1 MPTTRKDTSVYL
13 IGNYCQQI
21 IGSKL
26 PSNGDALR
34 VLFFNLREVQLN
46 LRQSFKLVIE
56 EILTFWN
63 KARIPTKFFCD
74 CVKKLE
80 ALYDT
85 WRNLQKSSHRKSNAA
100 KETDFVNKLDDLF
113 DISHENAMDLIKLE
127 EDRKFLVAQRKPGRE
142 GFMHGIDWDLS
153 KKEERAEARENKRL
167 QREEKYRQ
175 SLLSSCSDAGECS
188 TQCEPESSIEGRA
201 ELEEEEE
208 DDQIEPREK
217 RQRGS
222 KKILTLKVVA
232 ALDKAKL
239 SDRNATHILIA
250 VIEALGLDP
259 VNFSINR
266 TSLQDARIKLRK
278 ERAAKLKENFKNVDL
293 GIITIHWDGKL
304 MKELLGSDKCDRIAI
319 ILTSGDVEQILS
331 IPEIKSSTG
340 REQAEAIYEQLIDW
354 DLDSKFHCLCC
365 DTTNSNLG
373 VSYGAAV
380 ILEKMLGRSILCLPC
395 RHHMFELV
403 LRAAFD
409 AKMPASTSPEVPI
422 FKRFKEAWPKMDH
435 SNFLVADDNVMHILE
450 NDKEGILAFTQS
462 ILDRKEV
469 PRDDYREFLILSQIF
484 LGKFTGNVKF
494 APPGPIH
501 HARWMAKAIYCLKI
515 YLFRNQFDF
524 KDNER
529 ESIEAL
535 CIFIVK
541 VYIRAW
547 FKAPLT
553 IQAPNHDLKFL
564 MELDQYANIDPFIS
578 EACINKFSNH
588 LWYLTPQMCAL
599 SFFDSNV
606 SDKMKKKND

>member
-1 MPTTRKDTSVYL
+1 M
-13 IGNYCQQI
+13 
-21 IGSKL
+21 SK
-26 PSNGDALR
+26 G
-34 VLFFNLREVQLN
+34 
-46 LRQSFKLVIE
+46 
-56 EILTFWN
+56 
-63 KARIPTKFFCD
+63 
-74 CVKKLE
+74 
-80 ALYDT
+80 
-85 WRNLQKSSHRKSNAA
+85 
-100 KETDFVNKLDDLF
+100 
-113 DISHENAMDLIKLE
+113 
-127 EDRKFLVAQRKPGRE
+127 FLMIA
-142 GFMHGIDWDLS
+142 
-153 KKEERAEARENKRL
+153 
-167 QREEKYRQ
+167 
-175 SLLSSCSDAGECS
+175 DAGECS